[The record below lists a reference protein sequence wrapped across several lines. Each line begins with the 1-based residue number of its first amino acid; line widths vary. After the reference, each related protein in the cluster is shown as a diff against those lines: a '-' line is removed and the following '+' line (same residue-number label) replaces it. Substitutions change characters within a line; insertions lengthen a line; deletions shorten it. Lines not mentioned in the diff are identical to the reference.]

1 MAATRLDYR
10 NGAGAGLDQVAGEGQ
25 IFATTPTKVFESDRS
40 RLGDLAKLASTEI
53 RTSLVAN
60 LSGDLH
66 NLFDPV
72 SDGVLP
78 IYFGPLLG
86 RLYLEGL

>member
-1 MAATRLDYR
+1 MSATSLMYR
-10 NGAGAGLDQVAGEGQ
+10 EDARPRAVLPIEPPGCL
-25 IFATTPTKVFESDRS
+25 S
-40 RLGDLAKLASTEI
+40 DLAKLASVEI
-53 RTSLVAN
+53 ETSLVTDLSEN
-60 LSGDLH
+60 LH
-66 NLFDPV
+66 TLFDPV